1 MNIRYVDSQL
11 NSKRRFPFILPFL
24 IDRETGSNRR
34 SVKISVEVT
43 RGHFRWIPASSEHAQ
58 SIHMA
63 KVAGVYATRTVYT
76 QLAMATPPSFIS
88 KQYSTNVIF
97 DVCLDEKKAAGIELG
112 GAKMQRG
119 MASLHSFCKWCVK
132 TTIIMLRNL
141 TQLAP
146 FALLPCLATRNAIAQ
161 KLVPFVQTR

>member
-11 NSKRRFPFILPFL
+11 NSERGFPFILPFL

-34 SVKISVEVT
+34 AVKVSVEVT
-43 RGHFRWIPASSEHAQ
+43 RGHFRWIPVSSEHAQ

-97 DVCLDEKKAAGIELG
+97 DVCLDEKKRRELNLEVPKCSEEWRVCIRFASGALKQPLLCYGIW
-112 GAKMQRG
+112 
-119 MASLHSFCKWCVK
+119 H
-132 TTIIMLRNL
+132 N
-141 TQLAP
+141 
-146 FALLPCLATRNAIAQ
+146 
-161 KLVPFVQTR
+161 